1 MKEINVSDD
10 IRVNTRRTFLRSVT
24 VATKTSWLVAL
35 DDNWTNI
42 LYL

>member
-10 IRVNTRRTFLRSVT
+10 IRVNTRMTFLRSVT
-24 VATKTSWLVAL
+24 VATYTSWLVAS